1 MMLRPSK
8 LGHIVLKVCN
18 LQACVDFYSRIIGLE
33 ITHEIDEVMVFLTAS
48 GTSSHELALMAV
60 GENVP
65 ISSKP
70 QTGLYHFAWQMNSFE
85 NLQEICSR
93 IKQHNVP
100 ILGVG
105 DHGISIGIYVHDPE
119 KNEIEVFYELP
130 SSERP
135 DADIFTGTFPRSLD
149 L

>member
-8 LGHIVLKVCN
+8 LGHIVLKVRN

-60 GENVP
+60 GENAP
-65 ISSKP
+65 TPSKS
-70 QTGLYHFAWQMNSFE
+70 QAGLYHFAWQMNSFQD
-85 NLQEICSR
+85 LQEICSR
-93 IKQHNVP
+93 IKRNNIP

-130 SSERP
+130 RSEWP
-135 DADIFTGTFPRSLD
+135 TSNIFGGKFPMRLD